1 MPSFNLLIQTDS
13 RLLESCAN
21 EAEKVQRQY
30 RLKGLCSSPWI
41 ETFEKRPLSKSA
53 LICPI
58 SALRSDF
65 NPRNI
70 QYIPVVKILTRLDL
84 ERN

>member
-1 MPSFNLLIQTDS
+1 MTDVS
-13 RLLESCAN
+13 ELWVTEM
-21 EAEKVQRQY
+21 
-30 RLKGLCSSPWI
+30 
-41 ETFEKRPLSKSA
+41 RPLKNA
-53 LICPI
+53 PFRPI
-58 SALRSDF
+58 SVLHSDL

>member
-1 MPSFNLLIQTDS
+1 MAGNLL
-13 RLLESCAN
+13 RP
-21 EAEKVQRQY
+21 
-30 RLKGLCSSPWI
+30 LKNA
-41 ETFEKRPLSKSA
+41 PLSKSA

-65 NPRNI
+65 NPQNI
-70 QYIPVVKILTRLDL
+70 QHIPAVKILTRLDF

>member
-1 MPSFNLLIQTDS
+1 MGPMAGGRGFEPRSTGPEPAVLPLYDPP
-13 RLLESCAN
+13 
-21 EAEKVQRQY
+21 V
-30 RLKGLCSSPWI
+30 I

-58 SALRSDF
+58 SASSSNF

-70 QYIPVVKILTRLDL
+70 HYIPVFEIFAFLDL
-84 ERN
+84 DQN